1 MMIMDIE
8 VNNLKIIYLTPHRSG
23 KLNGHWSPAWK
34 WCNFC
39 ANKLNYIIKLEEEP
53 LELWYLLD
61 KLGLWSERRLFHDV
75 KANSS
80 PKAGNHTEGGTPLRK
95 NYAGID
101 WNYDGVGFFPPQPFN
116 SWTLNDDTYLWEPPV
131 DYPSD
136 YNGMNY
142 TWNETNRRWV
152 ETTE

>member
-1 MMIMDIE
+1 MDIE
-8 VNNLKIIYLTPHRSG
+8 VNNLKIIYLTLHRSG

-80 PKAGNHTEGGTPLRK
+80 PKAGNHTDTHNNLSDDQIKWLKTYYE
-95 NYAGID
+95 
-101 WNYDGVGFFPPQPFN
+101 YDLKMF
-116 SWTLNDDTYLWEPPV
+116 
-131 DYPSD
+131 DYHVLSS
-136 YNGMNY
+136 
-142 TWNETNRRWV
+142 TCE
-152 ETTE
+152 